1 MSKNKLDASKTM
13 LEREETEEQFFTR
26 VREEA
31 KKKLLSNKHE
41 LNKDALRAAMS
52 LSMLSSYFGDLTSK
66 PDLSD

>member
-13 LEREETEEQFFTR
+13 LGREETEEQFFIR